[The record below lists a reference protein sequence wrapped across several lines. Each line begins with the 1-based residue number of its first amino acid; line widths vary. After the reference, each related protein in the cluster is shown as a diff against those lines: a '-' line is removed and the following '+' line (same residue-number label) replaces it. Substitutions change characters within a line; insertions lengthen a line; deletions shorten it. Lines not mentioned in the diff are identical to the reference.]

1 MNEST
6 SASSRAAGDA
16 IEFQGEEER
25 LGQAVALAL
34 RTLKDGI
41 PYQHEMNDALVKMH
55 LNSVQF
61 AKNKGL
67 SKQYVEHDIS
77 MMRPTLERIRAYV
90 P

>member
-41 PYQHEMNDALVKMH
+41 PYTLIPFSSQRI
-55 LNSVQF
+55 
-61 AKNKGL
+61 KGFQNNML
-67 SKQYVEHDIS
+67 STIS
-77 MMRPTLERIRAYV
+77 R
-90 P
+90 